1 MTVETIPTGPSEEEI
16 QQRIQSELEAAR
28 IQREKDL
35 EEEHTQIAR
44 EIEED
49 IRGRPGKQTKDV
61 RPTHNSASD
70 LTEEERAS
78 IFTAPEFLDF
88 VEQSTKVVQ
97 RALSDAYD
105 YTKDYSIGADAGT

>member
-1 MTVETIPTGPSEEEI
+1 MQPPIPNGKSSPAPDAIPSPLERPIDLPRPIPIKIHVYNKEVQTMTVETVPTGPSEEEI

-49 IRGRPGKQTKDV
+49 IRGRPGK
-61 RPTHNSASD
+61 
-70 LTEEERAS
+70 
-78 IFTAPEFLDF
+78 
-88 VEQSTKVVQ
+88 
-97 RALSDAYD
+97 
-105 YTKDYSIGADAGT
+105 